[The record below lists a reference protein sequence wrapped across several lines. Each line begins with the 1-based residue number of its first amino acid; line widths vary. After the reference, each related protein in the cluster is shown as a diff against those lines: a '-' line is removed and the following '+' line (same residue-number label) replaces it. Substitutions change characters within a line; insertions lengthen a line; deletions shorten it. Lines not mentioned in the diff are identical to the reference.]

1 MKKTLVA
8 LFVALCMV
16 LTMAPAMA
24 FAADEPRIE
33 SVVFYADKDAAKEA
47 GVEATYDQTFVVTLK
62 ERITTDTNLGISIQ
76 TDTDVY
82 QIKLAETGM
91 TPISD
96 QEFVVS
102 FNDPTNLYKNWDK
115 ENSAYEIEKGKTY
128 TLNVFTYDKWSS
140 EAGVNVIYTT
150 DIKLVDEFAKG
161 YFDAL
166 FTTDKDVE
174 DTPFVGYVGNADR
187 KDLFNHQMFY
197 YQIEDKIAGG
207 ASTDGYL
214 FEVTVDGKTYSTVGN
229 VLAYADDHATLY
241 GSFMNKGV
249 DFVDKVKAE
258 NYNNTYEFAPGKY
271 TITVYSFVGN
281 GYVNTGAAKDI
292 ANYPATLSQVG
303 TIDITVQPADY
314 TRWDDRV
321 AYVNALVETDYTADS
336 WRAFEAATAKYLDEN
351 DPEYRDNHIETGK
364 ALYYQDTINNAVK
377 QLEEAYKEK
386 LVKTVDYTDL
396 KAALA
401 LAAEYDEANYTE
413 KSWAALAE
421 AVDNAEDII
430 AARLADNDKNTK
442 KALKAEEAIRDALWN
457 LEAVEKVELADY
469 TAVNEAIAAAEA
481 LTEAD
486 YTAESWAVLEAAI
499 AAVQPNLPATQQAEV
514 DAMARTINDAIDA
527 LVVEK
532 ANYAAVDAA
541 IAKAET
547 LTEADYTADSWAAV
561 EAAINAV
568 VRDLPVSDQAKVD
581 AMAKAINDA
590 IDALV
595 AAEPEDPTDPEDPT
609 EIVFDD
615 VEQGRWSAQYIYDL
629 VEKGICDGIGDNKFN
644 PEGNIERCAFA
655 KILAEASGDDLT
667 RYEGTSNFADCRGS
681 WAETY
686 INWAYENGIVTGRT
700 DTTFDPYG
708 EISRQ
713 EMAAMIYRYA
723 EYKGIE
729 LPETN
734 ELITFDDEEQI
745 ADYAAEAVDAMQK
758 AGIIN
763 GMDNNEFQP
772 QGTATREQAAK
783 MISVLLSL

>member
-24 FAADEPRIE
+24 FAADEPQID
-33 SVVFYADKDAAKEA
+33 SVVYYADQDAADEA
-47 GVEATYDQTFVVTLK
+47 GVDIGDIVVTLK
-62 ERITTDTNLGISIQ
+62 SPIGNTDTKIGFEIVVNSDRYYYKATEGGAADINKASFSFSMN
-76 TDTDVY
+76 DT
-82 QIKLAETGM
+82 E
-91 TPISD
+91 
-96 QEFVVS
+96 
-102 FNDPTNLYKNWDK
+102 KNWSGGSD
-115 ENSAYEIEKGKTY
+115 AALAAGTY
-128 TLNVFTYDKWSS
+128 TINMFEYTAWSAAGIEEVIDTATFTVPGESIDLANGFFDVANPDSDT
-140 EAGVNVIYTT
+140 V
-150 DIKLVDEFAKG
+150 KG
-161 YFDAL
+161 
-166 FTTDKDVE
+166 
-174 DTPFVGYVGNADR
+174 TPFEDYSTWVTAA
-187 KDLFNHQMFY
+187 QTFY
-197 YQIEDKIAGG
+197 FQVEEAIAGN
-207 ASTDGYL
+207 DDQNGYL
-214 FEVTVDGKTYSTVGN
+214 FEITADGKTYSAVGN
-229 VLAYADDHATLY
+229 VLLYNEVPATLY
-241 GSFMNKGV
+241 GSFLGHGV
-249 DFVDKVKAE
+249 DFIDKVKTT
-258 NYNNTYEFAPGKY
+258 NKNNDYKLAPGTY
-271 TITVYSFVGN
+271 TVSVLKFLGSGYDSNGIASDIFGYPVDAKEVATFEITVAS
-281 GYVNTGAAKDI
+281 
-292 ANYPATLSQVG
+292 
-303 TIDITVQPADY
+303 ADY
-314 TRWDDRV
+314 SDWNGLV
-321 AYVNALVETDYTADS
+321 AYINNLDEMDYTEGGWKTFQEGCIDKYLDEDSKSYIKPNQAKLYQTRINEAVTDVQYLINNLNKAKTADYSYLNAMIAVAEGLDKSDYTADS
-336 WRAFEAATAKYLDEN
+336 WKELEAKLKLAKEIIPRQGTD
-351 DPEYRDNHIETGK
+351 
-364 ALYYQDTINNAVK
+364 YQDRVTNAG
-377 QLEEAYKEK
+377 EELAVAMSK
-386 LVKTVDYTDL
+386 LVGVEK
-396 KAALA
+396 
-401 LAAEYDEANYTE
+401 ANY
-413 KSWAALAE
+413 A
-421 AVDNAEDII
+421 AVDAAI
-430 AARLADNDKNTK
+430 A
-442 KALKAEEAIRDALWN
+442 KAE
-457 LEAVEKVELADY
+457 
-469 TAVNEAIAAAEA
+469 T

-486 YTAESWAVLEAAI
+486 YTADSWAAVEAAI
-499 AAVQPNLPATQQAEV
+499 NAVVRDLPVSDQAKV
-514 DAMARTINDAIDA
+514 DAMAKAINDAIDA

-686 INWAYENGIVTGRT
+686 INWAYANGIVTGRT